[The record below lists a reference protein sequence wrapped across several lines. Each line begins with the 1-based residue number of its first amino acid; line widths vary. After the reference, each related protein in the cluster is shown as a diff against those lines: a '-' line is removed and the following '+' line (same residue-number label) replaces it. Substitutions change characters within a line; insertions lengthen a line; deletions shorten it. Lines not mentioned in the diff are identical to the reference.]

1 MYHTTL
7 EEGSGEPESAR
18 PEGPMVSEQINLEYR
33 NACHCIQAQ
42 GLRHGTA
49 VEWGSTH
56 GALTLAERSCEP
68 ESAARPKGADV
79 ARDREMNTNRYK
91 SVQIGVQI
99 LEK

>member
-1 MYHTTL
+1 MFHTTL

-18 PEGPMVSEQINLEYR
+18 SEGPMVSEQINLGYR
-33 NACHCIQAQ
+33 YVCHCIQAQ
-42 GLRHGTA
+42 GLQNGTA
-49 VEWGSTH
+49 VEWTSIH

-68 ESAARPKGADV
+68 ESAARSKGADV

-99 LEK
+99 LQK